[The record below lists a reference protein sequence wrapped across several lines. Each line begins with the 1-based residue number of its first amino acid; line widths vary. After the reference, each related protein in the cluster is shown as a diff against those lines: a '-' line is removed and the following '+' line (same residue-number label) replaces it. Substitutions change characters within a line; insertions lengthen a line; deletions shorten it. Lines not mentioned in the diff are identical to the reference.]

1 MSNFNK
7 PNPPRVPNVAPS
19 QRFETSD
26 IEIEGDKPVAID
38 EIRSHNSAGGLD
50 LEQIIGGS
58 ATKEQIELE
67 AFMNET
73 LVIVVQESADEEA
86 LPVVTLTVNG
96 MTQPIMRGIA
106 TPVKRK
112 YVEALARAKETKY
125 KQTLL
130 DPSDPAS
137 IRMMPRTALAY
148 PFVVEKDPN
157 PNGFAWLRD
166 VLKQP
171 A

>member
-1 MSNFNK
+1 MSNTNK
-7 PNPPRVPNVAPS
+7 PNPPRVPNVAPT
-19 QRFETSD
+19 QRFETND

-38 EIRSHNSAGGLD
+38 EIRSYNASGGLD
-50 LEQIIGGS
+50 LEQITGGS
-58 ATKEQIELE
+58 ATTEQIELE

-86 LPVVTLTVNG
+86 LPIVTLTVNG
-96 MTQPIMRGIA
+96 VTQPIMRGIA

-125 KQTLL
+125 KQSLS
-130 DPSDPAS
+130 DPSDPSS
-137 IRMMPRTALAY
+137 IAMIPRSALAY
-148 PFVVEKDPN
+148 PFVVERDPN
-157 PNGFAWLRD
+157 PNGFAWLRE